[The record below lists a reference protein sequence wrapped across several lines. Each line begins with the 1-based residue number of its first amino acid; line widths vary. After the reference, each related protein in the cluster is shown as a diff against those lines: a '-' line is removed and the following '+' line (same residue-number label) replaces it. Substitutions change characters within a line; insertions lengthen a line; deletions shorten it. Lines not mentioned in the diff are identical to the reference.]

1 MIRSAEAK
9 ASAVLEASKLISE
22 SLAGLTTICDMCIDN
37 KGNIQCKDNRGNWT
51 TIISL
56 STISSIKTRGSDG
69 EYQNYAIKDNIS
81 RYLDMSGL
89 QIYDKKIKEY
99 IDKRIDEKLS
109 KMADSTYKVIM
120 GESDEIHFLLFILF
134 KNSLTSLKNF
144 AIM

>member
-1 MIRSAEAK
+1 MIHSAGLEASV
-9 ASAVLEASKLISE
+9 ALEASKLLSE
-22 SLAGLTTICDMCIDN
+22 SLAGSITIGDMRIDG
-37 KGNIQCKDNRGNWT
+37 KGNIQYKDSDGNWT

-81 RYLDMSGL
+81 HYLDMSGL

-109 KMADSTYKVIM
+109 KMADSKYKVIK
-120 GESDEIHFLLFILF
+120 GESD
-134 KNSLTSLKNF
+134 
-144 AIM
+144 